1 MCSNE
6 SAVTNYYNTCN
17 VLRTRYNIVTACS
30 NTVIII
36 RVYIIIVLF
45 YWNANEVSIF
55 AGFCWKSQGWFII
68 VTSKRKLIRKRI
80 YSFKG
85 GWTWQVFGGS
95 RKERGWQ
102 TARCHLACG
111 RPGAQHVLLYLLS
124 HTQLQVKAIHN
135 LKLHLG
141 VEQYT
146 YSSLVHTYLFLHHCL
161 HTASRMFSDT
171 SFLLHVCNLFVH
183 NSQLLTEEDVVDLAW
198 ACFIIIVI
206 NMARLP
212 SKMR

>member
-1 MCSNE
+1 MTSINKYYHNMCSNE
-6 SAVTNYYNTCN
+6 SAVTNYYSTCN

-68 VTSKRKLIRKRI
+68 VTSKRKLIRKRL

-102 TARCHLACG
+102 TARCHLAL
-111 RPGAQHVLLYLLS
+111 RPAWGAARAPLPTVTYTVTSQGYSQPEAGSTCTVHLLKPRP
-124 HTQLQVKAIHN
+124 H
-135 LKLHLG
+135 
-141 VEQYT
+141 
-146 YSSLVHTYLFLHHCL
+146 LHHCL
-161 HTASRMFSDT
+161 HTASWTLSET
-171 SFLLHVCNLFVH
+171 SFLLHVRNLFCP
-183 NSQLLTEEDVVDLAW
+183 Q
-198 ACFIIIVI
+198 
-206 NMARLP
+206 
-212 SKMR
+212 

>member
-17 VLRTRYNIVTACS
+17 VLRTRYNIVTTCS
-30 NTVIII
+30 KTVIII

-85 GWTWQVFGGS
+85 GWTWQVFGGF

-102 TARCHLACG
+102 TARCHLAL
-111 RPGAQHVLLYLLS
+111 RPAWGAARAPLPTVTYTVTSQGYS
-124 HTQLQVKAIHN
+124 QLQAASTCTVHL
-135 LKLHLG
+135 LKPRPHLPIL
-141 VEQYT
+141 T
-146 YSSLVHTYLFLHHCL
+146 PLSSYS
-161 HTASRMFSDT
+161 
-171 SFLLHVCNLFVH
+171 
-183 NSQLLTEEDVVDLAW
+183 QPDVFRYILSST
-198 ACFIIIVI
+198 C
-206 NMARLP
+206 M
-212 SKMR
+212 